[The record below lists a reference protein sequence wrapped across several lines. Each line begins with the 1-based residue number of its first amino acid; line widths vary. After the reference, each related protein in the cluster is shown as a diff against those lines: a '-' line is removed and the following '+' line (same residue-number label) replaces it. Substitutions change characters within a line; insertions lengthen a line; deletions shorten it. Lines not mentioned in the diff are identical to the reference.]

1 MSARPSW
8 RMPVTARVHAAAG
21 SRHLHAAWESQP
33 LVRSVSARRLY
44 PASIVTAAALAGLI
58 LGVML

>member
-1 MSARPSW
+1 
-8 RMPVTARVHAAAG
+8 MPVTARVHAAAG